1 MSSISSPDVEQANI
15 LREEGNELYKSG
27 NLLKAIKKYQESAKL
42 VPESYAPLGNLSA
55 AYFEVG
61 KYSQCITRAERALE
75 LLGESKND
83 GNKVLVEKFRQRINK
98 ARANSQEA
106 SQLGQLQTRLRIL
119 DSLPRYRPSLMTSE
133 EYFTIG
139 HDQPTS
145 LFDLTINKHDPI
157 GSSVS
162 FLFGGIGDA
171 RHLLRTIIEELSGLE
186 TDSEDAENILTTLFF
201 VFIAVIIPRI
211 AFDHLHRTIDK
222 ALSALQSG
230 ENPLKWM
237 YLHKEDLHFCSAVD
251 EVTRQLHKREMELP
265 PFARQ
270 GPVPTSCKSEN
281 KLYKATAIL
290 IPPKRVLQ
298 KYDPQMLVLLQDHI
312 AKPKTNA
319 AKFKRHLQEHWNFNT
334 TLVDVEWYDSLL
346 DKSEFDIGTD
356 AFSALE
362 SLGPEFETLPTKA
375 KNPERLFDYF
385 APFFID
391 FAQSIKYLKG
401 RLQLYRDDE
410 DSSVSSETSIST
422 IIRRKDFPALYD
434 RIHLSNVPDYM
445 GGHLS
450 TFLYAS
456 PLLKPL
462 ASSSIESN
470 CLRNSGT
477 WDNLESFLAE
487 YQLIT
492 DTKMLQQLTS
502 VTVLSRGTPPWPMA
516 SYANYGISGSLLQS
530 FEKLLPRKAF
540 MKWFNALFF
549 RLAIPYNLDL
559 YNFGSIIYSPLTLSI
574 VFRLIVH
581 LRMIGYPSHWL
592 SEALFNI
599 LENKVH
605 TTARPPRR
613 SPNPVIEVKREHPAK
628 HLCTNPFAPEMG
640 TLTRIF
646 EALLPF
652 SLPSLPMIPQT
663 FEINNYKFSMN
674 NVVHDRNNSVFSTH
688 LALVF
693 WDHYLL
699 LQCGDFVEDNFFAN
713 LRGLLDPSW
722 GDEHCD
728 AYKGTKVETLREKG
742 LVIWTTIGY
751 DVIESVA
758 SVLDV

>member
-1 MSSISSPDVEQANI
+1 
-15 LREEGNELYKSG
+15 
-27 NLLKAIKKYQESAKL
+27 
-42 VPESYAPLGNLSA
+42 
-55 AYFEVG
+55 
-61 KYSQCITRAERALE
+61 
-75 LLGESKND
+75 
-83 GNKVLVEKFRQRINK
+83 
-98 ARANSQEA
+98 
-106 SQLGQLQTRLRIL
+106 
-119 DSLPRYRPSLMTSE
+119 MTSE

-145 LFDLTINKHDPI
+145 LFDLTINKNDPI

-171 RHLLRTIIEELSGLE
+171 RHLLRTIIGIAELEKAHQLKQKKYHLTMIDVNKYVLTRDLIMLMLLEELSGLE

-237 YLHKEDLHFCSAVD
+237 YLHKEDLHLYIQSLKSWKVRASTIITTAAAVD

-270 GPVPTSCKSEN
+270 GLVPTSCKSEN

-401 RLQLYRDDE
+401 RLQVEAMHGDYVDVAEKLRFELYRDE

-422 IIRRKDFPALYD
+422 IIRRKDFPVLYD
-434 RIHLSNVPDYM
+434 RIHLSNVP
-445 GGHLS
+445 
-450 TFLYAS
+450 
-456 PLLKPL
+456 
-462 ASSSIESN
+462 
-470 CLRNSGT
+470 
-477 WDNLESFLAE
+477 
-487 YQLIT
+487 
-492 DTKMLQQLTS
+492 
-502 VTVLSRGTPPWPMA
+502 
-516 SYANYGISGSLLQS
+516 
-530 FEKLLPRKAF
+530 
-540 MKWFNALFF
+540 
-549 RLAIPYNLDL
+549 
-559 YNFGSIIYSPLTLSI
+559 
-574 VFRLIVH
+574 
-581 LRMIGYPSHWL
+581 
-592 SEALFNI
+592 
-599 LENKVH
+599 
-605 TTARPPRR
+605 
-613 SPNPVIEVKREHPAK
+613 
-628 HLCTNPFAPEMG
+628 
-640 TLTRIF
+640 
-646 EALLPF
+646 
-652 SLPSLPMIPQT
+652 
-663 FEINNYKFSMN
+663 
-674 NVVHDRNNSVFSTH
+674 
-688 LALVF
+688 
-693 WDHYLL
+693 
-699 LQCGDFVEDNFFAN
+699 
-713 LRGLLDPSW
+713 
-722 GDEHCD
+722 
-728 AYKGTKVETLREKG
+728 
-742 LVIWTTIGY
+742 
-751 DVIESVA
+751 
-758 SVLDV
+758 